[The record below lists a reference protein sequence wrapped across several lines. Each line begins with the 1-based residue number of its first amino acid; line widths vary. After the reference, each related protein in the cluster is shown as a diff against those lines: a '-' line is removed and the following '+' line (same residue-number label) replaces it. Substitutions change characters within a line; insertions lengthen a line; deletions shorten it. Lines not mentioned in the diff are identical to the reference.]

1 MEKRQKMEQQ
11 IAEEQL
17 YAKLWELDLKK
28 KEQRE
33 MQEKLEKA
41 KTVQERQAVLDWQK
55 QTREAERHHE
65 KNLTQQE
72 REMLKTQWKNEEE
85 REKEAERQLFILNR
99 ERNLDLIGHNEVE
112 RGLRS

>member
-33 MQEKLEKA
+33 AVEKIEKE
-41 KTVQERQAVLDWQK
+41 KNVQER
-55 QTREAERHHE
+55 
-65 KNLTQQE
+65 
-72 REMLKTQWKNEEE
+72 
-85 REKEAERQLFILNR
+85 
-99 ERNLDLIGHNEVE
+99 
-112 RGLRS
+112 